1 MRCGMR
7 NERDLVLVLILA
19 LALGPKAQG
28 GWVKDAQGIMGTTVR
43 AEVWHRDEAVARAGA
58 AAVMEEMRRI
68 DGLMSPYRAHSEL
81 ARVNAQASRRAVAV
95 GPELL
100 DVVQRARR
108 FSELTHGA
116 FDITFASVGHLYDYR
131 NGRRPDAQTIESLLP
146 AISYRHIHVDA
157 RAGLIAFDR
166 PGVRIDLGGI
176 AKGYAVDRALERLR
190 RLGIC
195 HALVSAGGDTGIL
208 GDRLGRPW
216 MVGIRDPRHLDVVV
230 AMLPLQDEAL
240 STSGDY
246 ERYFE
251 EDGVRYHHII
261 DPGTGGSAGA
271 LTSVSVLGPDA
282 TTTDALSTSLFV
294 MGVRKGMALVDSL
307 DGIEAIM
314 VDRSGEL
321 YFSDGLAS
329 VDRESTA
336 R

>member
-1 MRCGMR
+1 
-7 NERDLVLVLILA
+7 
-19 LALGPKAQG
+19 
-28 GWVKDAQGIMGTTVR
+28 
-43 AEVWHRDEAVARAGA
+43 
-58 AAVMEEMRRI
+58 
-68 DGLMSPYRAHSEL
+68 
-81 ARVNAQASRRAVAV
+81 
-95 GPELL
+95 
-100 DVVQRARR
+100 
-108 FSELTHGA
+108 
-116 FDITFASVGHLYDYR
+116 
-131 NGRRPDAQTIESLLP
+131 
-146 AISYRHIHVDA
+146 
-157 RAGLIAFDR
+157 
-166 PGVRIDLGGI
+166 
-176 AKGYAVDRALERLR
+176 
-190 RLGIC
+190 
-195 HALVSAGGDTGIL
+195 
-208 GDRLGRPW
+208 